1 MAEDRSTK
9 AYKGLSQKETREKLI
24 RDRAARLAEDAAKQ
38 GITPAQLAKKKR
50 DTYIKV
56 VGGAAS
62 LLPIGRIISL
72 ASKGFKALQAGTKA
86 AKVGKVVS
94 KSTKSKTPAAKAGAR
109 AKSQSTAVTVGS
121 KAKTPAAKAGA
132 RAKSQST
139 AVTVGSKAKT
149 VGRAKPTREMRNIT
163 PPKGSSVKRT
173 KITTKSPKKSTMPI
187 SKGKAA
193 AIIGTTAGLT
203 GAALLGS
210 KGQKKAAAS
219 VTAPTSRPKRPTKKT
234 SMSKGNTVAG
244 SSGRRGGDPRKGFA
258 SKATP
263 GPKKVA
269 PTPKR
274 KPKDKNDPRGNQVKA
289 MSSLPAG
296 ALRKFQGSYNKK
308 KEKLKNIGG
317 KTYVMKR

>member
-1 MAEDRSTK
+1 
-9 AYKGLSQKETREKLI
+9 
-24 RDRAARLAEDAAKQ
+24 
-38 GITPAQLAKKKR
+38 
-50 DTYIKV
+50 
-56 VGGAAS
+56 
-62 LLPIGRIISL
+62 
-72 ASKGFKALQAGTKA
+72 
-86 AKVGKVVS
+86 
-94 KSTKSKTPAAKAGAR
+94 
-109 AKSQSTAVTVGS
+109 
-121 KAKTPAAKAGA
+121 
-132 RAKSQST
+132 
-139 AVTVGSKAKT
+139 
-149 VGRAKPTREMRNIT
+149 MRNIT

-219 VTAPTSRPKRPTKKT
+219 VTAPTSRPKRPTKRT
-234 SMSKGNTVAG
+234 GMSDGNTVAG

-258 SKATP
+258 PKASP

-274 KPKDKNDPRGNQVKA
+274 KPKDKNGPRGNQVKA

>member
-9 AYKGLSQKETREKLI
+9 AFKNLSQKETREKLI
-24 RDRAARLAEDAAKQ
+24 RDRAARLARDAAKQ

-50 DTYIKV
+50 DTYVKV

-72 ASKGFKALQAGTKA
+72 ASKGVKALTAGARTTKVAKTTKA
-86 AKVGKVVS
+86 KPSGSQTTPKPKTKAKQ
-94 KSTKSKTPAAKAGAR
+94 KSPTTAASQANR
-109 AKSQSTAVTVGS
+109 AKSQGGRSAQQ
-121 KAKTPAAKAGA
+121 AKQAPKKPAAK
-132 RAKSQST
+132 
-139 AVTVGSKAKT
+139 KT
-149 VGRAKPTREMRNIT
+149 T
-163 PPKGSSVKRT
+163 P
-173 KITTKSPKKSTMPI
+173 
-187 SKGKAA
+187 
-193 AIIGTTAGLT
+193 
-203 GAALLGS
+203 
-210 KGQKKAAAS
+210 KKAAAKKPAPNVITALRNS
-219 VTAPTSRPKRPTKKT
+219 PRAKRAILGGAVTSATLATIDDIRKSGKGAAVAAPMARPKRPTKKT
-234 SMSKGNTVAG
+234 SMSEGNTVAG
-244 SSGRRGGDPRKGFA
+244 SSGRRGSDPRKGFA